1 MDTMEIKLL
10 LLLRTHLQRTPLNR
24 SLLSGQLETQRA
36 ILQLGECSQC
46 TTRRRLRRHGSCGS
60 TVSARRNS
68 LLLGLVL
75 LLANPS
81 LGFSRT
87 YQKTTRTVQTT
98 NLMVDMH
105 MRSSKLCTVRKGSE
119 ERAVGIPNVYKN
131 FKELKDK
138 MLFIQGSPQTVLE
151 GP

>member
-24 SLLSGQLETQRA
+24 SLLSGQLET
-36 ILQLGECSQC
+36 LQLGEYSQC
-46 TTRRRLRRHGSCGS
+46 STRRRLRRHGSCGS

-81 LGFSRT
+81 LGFSRA

-105 MRSSKLCTVRKGSE
+105 IRSSKLQYGKGLRSVLWGFQMFTKIS
-119 ERAVGIPNVYKN
+119 RNSRTRCYL
-131 FKELKDK
+131 FKDRFRLY
-138 MLFIQGSPQTVLE
+138 
-151 GP
+151 